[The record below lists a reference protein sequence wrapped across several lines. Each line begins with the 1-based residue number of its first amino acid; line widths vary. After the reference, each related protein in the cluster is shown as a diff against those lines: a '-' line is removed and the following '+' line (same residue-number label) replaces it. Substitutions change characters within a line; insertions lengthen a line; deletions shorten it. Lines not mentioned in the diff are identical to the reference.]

1 MTYMTSKKM
10 NAQHRFI
17 SFLVAVVFLW
27 LLGCGRKPAEQ
38 TFSTP
43 DDAVVALV
51 DAVKANDSAKI
62 DAILGPD
69 ARTAI
74 ASGDDVADRNGRDV
88 FVAAYFQQ
96 ASLSGDDTTK
106 TLYIGTEKWPFP
118 IPVVKAKG
126 GWHFDTAAGIDE
138 LRFRRIGRNE
148 LATID
153 VCLSYYDAQKEYA
166 EKSHD
171 GIPAGTYAQ
180 RFASTPGK
188 QDGLY
193 WQVKEGEEP
202 SPLGELAA
210 EAAAEG
216 YSRSASEPTPFH
228 GYYFR
233 ILTAQGANEPGGAGS
248 YIENGLMRKGF
259 ALVAFPAEY
268 DKGGVMTFVVNQD
281 GVVYQ
286 KDLGADTA
294 KVAAEIKQFDPGS
307 GWEKANAESYSNQ

>member
-1 MTYMTSKKM
+1 MTNMRIKKR
-10 NAQHRFI
+10 NALQRFI
-17 SFLVAVVFLW
+17 SLLIAVSLLW
-27 LLGCGRKPAEQ
+27 LLGCGQKPAEQ

-51 DAVKANDSAKI
+51 DAVKASDSAKI

-69 ARTAI
+69 ARSAI
-74 ASGDDVADRNGRDV
+74 ASGDDVADRNGRDL
-88 FVAAYFQQ
+88 FIAAYFQQ

-106 TLYIGTEKWPFP
+106 TLYVGSEEWPFP
-118 IPVVKAKG
+118 IPVVKAKA

-153 VCLSYYDAQKEYA
+153 VCLSYHAAQKEYA

-171 GIPAGTYAQ
+171 GKPAGAYAQ
-180 RFASTPGK
+180 KFASTPGK

-193 WQVKEGEEP
+193 WEVKEGEEP

-210 EAAAEG
+210 EAAGEG
-216 YSRSASEPTPFH
+216 YTRSAGEPTPFH

-233 ILTAQGANEPGGAGS
+233 ILTAQGAHAPGGARS
-248 YIENGLMRKGF
+248 YIENGLMRSGF
-259 ALVAFPAEY
+259 ALVAFPPEY

-281 GVVYQ
+281 GVVYE
-286 KDLGADTA
+286 KDLGSDTSKIA
-294 KVAAEIKQFDPGS
+294 REIKEFDPDS
-307 GWEKANAESYSNQ
+307 SWEKVNADSNSSQ

>member
-1 MTYMTSKKM
+1 MTTMKIKKM
-10 NAQHRFI
+10 NAARRFFTILI
-17 SFLVAVVFLW
+17 SVSFVG
-27 LLGCGRKPAEQ
+27 LLACGQKPAEQ

-69 ARTAI
+69 ARSAI
-74 ASGDDVADRNGRDV
+74 ASGDDVADRNGRDL
-88 FVAAYFQQ
+88 FIAAYFQQ

-106 TLYIGTEKWPFP
+106 TLYVGSEEWPFP
-118 IPVVKAKG
+118 IPVANSKA

-153 VCLSYYDAQKEYA
+153 VCLSYHDAQKEYA

-171 GIPAGTYAQ
+171 GNPAGTYAQ
-180 RFASTPGK
+180 KFASTPGK

-193 WQVKEGEEP
+193 WEVKEGEEP

-210 EAAAEG
+210 EAAGEG
-216 YSRSASEPTPFH
+216 YTRSAGEPTPFH

-233 ILTAQGANEPGGAGS
+233 ILTAQGANAPGGARN
-248 YIENGLMRKGF
+248 YIENGLMRSGF
-259 ALVAFPAEY
+259 ALIAFPAEY
-268 DKGGVMTFVVNQD
+268 DKAGVMTFVVNQD

-286 KDLGADTA
+286 KDLGPDTA
-294 KVAAEIKQFDPGS
+294 KIAAEIQQFDPAS
-307 GWEKANAESYSNQ
+307 GWEKANADSYSNQ

>member
-1 MTYMTSKKM
+1 MTNMKIKKM
-10 NAQHRFI
+10 NALQRFF
-17 SFLVAVVFLW
+17 SLLVAVSFLW
-27 LLGCGRKPAEQ
+27 LLGCGQKPAEQ

-74 ASGDDVADRNGRDV
+74 ASGDDVADRNGRDL
-88 FVAAYFQQ
+88 FIAAYFQQ

-106 TLYIGTEKWPFP
+106 TLYVGSEEWPFP
-118 IPVVKAKG
+118 IPVVNAEG

-153 VCLSYYDAQKEYA
+153 TCLGYAAAQKEYA
-166 EKSHD
+166 GKKHD
-171 GIPAGTYAQ
+171 GKPAGTYAQ
-180 RFASTPGK
+180 KFVSAPGK

-193 WQVKEGEEP
+193 WQVKEGEDP

-210 EAAAEG
+210 EAASEG
-216 YSRSASEPTPFH
+216 YSRSAGEPTPFH

-233 ILTAQGANEPGGAGS
+233 ILTEQGTNATGGAHS
-248 YIENGLMRKGF
+248 YIENGLMRRGF

-268 DKGGVMTFVVNQD
+268 GKGGVMTFVINQD
-281 GVVYQ
+281 GVVYE
-286 KDLGADTA
+286 KDLGSETLKIA
-294 KVAAEIKQFDPGS
+294 KETKEFDPDS
-307 GWEKANAESYSNQ
+307 SWEKVKPTEESSE